1 VEWVLFDFVEVAM
14 KQFPSV
20 EVDKKNPVKINFEG
34 AEVWVEPLFEDV
46 WRIRFVREGEE
57 ELSKLLILEVK
68 GRIKTK
74 PAYLD
79 LPVLIRLESPV
90 EIGPKSTKTFFLSL
104 PLEVE
109 VAVETP
115 SGEVNIEKIMPHN
128 LKKAWYGEPQ
138 EGDLTYFFMS
148 PVFHS
153 LETAGKRPGEALV
166 PVRMRNMDESSR
178 KLEKLMVDS
187 YQLSLYE
194 KDEYL
199 VTEVIEVV
207 FLDGEAEV
215 DYTDEPPYSDCVEI
229 VKGEESAR
237 KRGLMRFTKRRLSKL
252 TDELLGGI
260 L

>member
-1 VEWVLFDFVEVAM
+1 M

-20 EVDKKNPVKINFEG
+20 EVNSKNPVKIDFEG
-34 AEVWVEPLFEDV
+34 AQVWVEPLYKDI

-57 ELSKLLILEVK
+57 EISKLLILEVK
-68 GRIKTK
+68 GMVKTK

-79 LPVLIRLESPV
+79 LPILIRLEHPV
-90 EIGPKSTKTFFLSL
+90 EIGPKSTRTFFLSL

-109 VAVETP
+109 VLVETK
-115 SGEVNIEKIMPHN
+115 SGDVAIEKILPHN

-138 EGDLTYFFMS
+138 EGDLTYFFVS
-148 PVFHS
+148 PVYHS
-153 LETAGKRPGEALV
+153 LETAHKRPGEALV
-166 PVRMRNMDESSR
+166 PVRMRNMDEASR
-178 KLEKLMVDS
+178 KLERLMVDS

-194 KDEYL
+194 KDEFL
-199 VTEVIEVV
+199 VTEVVEVV

-215 DYTDEPPYSDCVEI
+215 DYTDEPPFPDSVEV

-237 KRGLMRFTKRRLSKL
+237 RRGLIRLTKRRLSKL